1 MSSVSL
7 LSDDDEREYCGG
19 EGGVAGIPKDDTV
32 ETDDADGMSE
42 GGLCDTAPVPY
53 VLLDVFS
60 SSDPYALA
68 RPALRDWRRV
78 GEGMGIGAER
88 PDGEV
93 GPRYEVLP
101 TALRPS
107 PCLGISALMP

>member
-78 GEGMGIGAER
+78 REGMGIGAER
-88 PDGEV
+88 PDG
-93 GPRYEVLP
+93 
-101 TALRPS
+101 
-107 PCLGISALMP
+107 